1 MSVTDTP
8 PLSSSGPDAATP
20 DGRSA
25 GAVPAPIGGHGGMAG
40 LLERHALLLLLVAVA
55 TFFTF
60 LPASSDAFLT
70 QANMSVLLGNSATVA
85 LLALAVVLPLVCG
98 YFDFSLGAIA
108 AASTVVTAGLMSNN
122 DMPLGLAASAGIGV
136 GVLVGAV
143 NGLLVTRFGL
153 NSFVTTLGMATLI
166 GGLVQWY
173 TGGQTIINGLDPR
186 LAEFGSTTLL
196 GVPQV
201 VYVVGVVAALL
212 WYLLTQTPFGRS
224 LYAVGSNPRSAALV
238 GIRVQRSVWT
248 TFILAGGI
256 AGLVGV
262 MALARSGSATADP
275 GTTLLFPALA
285 AAFLGATA
293 VRPGFFNVVGT
304 LIGVLFVS
312 VSVSGLTLAGAST
325 WVSPVF
331 NGAALLVAVGLSH
344 YLGRSR
350 GVRTV

>member
-1 MSVTDTP
+1 MSLTDTP
-8 PLSSSGPDAATP
+8 PLSSAAA
-20 DGRSA
+20 GSA
-25 GAVPAPIGGHGGMAG
+25 APEERAAAPAPGRGAHGGVKG
-40 LLERHALLLLLVAVA
+40 LFERHALLLLLVAVA
-55 TFFTF
+55 VFFSV
-60 LPASSDAFLT
+60 LPASADVFPT
-70 QANMSVLLGNSATVA
+70 QENLSVLLGDRATVA
-85 LLALAVVLPLVCG
+85 LLALSVILPLVCG

-108 AASTVVTAGLMSNN
+108 ATSSVLTAGLMSFH
-122 DMPLGLAASAGIGV
+122 DLPLGLAMTAGIGV

-153 NSFVTTLGMATLI
+153 NAFVTTLGMATLL

-173 TGGQTIINGLDPR
+173 TGGQTILLGLDPR

-196 GVPQV
+196 GIPQV
-201 VYVVGVVAALL
+201 VYVVAVVAALL
-212 WYLLTQTPFGRS
+212 WYLLAQTPFGRS
-224 LYAVGSNPRSAALV
+224 LYAIGSNPRSAALV
-238 GIRVQRSVWT
+238 GIRVQRSVWS
-248 TFILAGGI
+248 TFVLAGGI

-262 MALARSGSATADP
+262 LSLARAGSATADP
-275 GTTLLFPALA
+275 GTGLLFPALA

-312 VSVSGLTLAGAST
+312 VSVSGLTLAGADT
-325 WVSPVF
+325 WASPVF
-331 NGAALLVAVGLSH
+331 NGAALLVAVGLSS

>member
-8 PLSSSGPDAATP
+8 PLQSPTPDETVPADRGSAAATP
-20 DGRSA
+20 RT
-25 GAVPAPIGGHGGMAG
+25 GGHGGLTG
-40 LLERHALLLLLVAVA
+40 LLERHALLLLLLVVG

-60 LPASSDAFLT
+60 LPASSDSFLT
-70 QANMSVLLGNSATVA
+70 QENVSVLLGNNATVA

-98 YFDFSLGAIA
+98 YFDFSLGATA
-108 AASTVVTAGLMSNN
+108 AASTVLTAGLMSFH
-122 DMPLGLAASAGIGV
+122 DLPLGLAATAGIGV

-153 NSFVTTLGMATLI
+153 NAFVTTLGMATLI

-173 TGGQTIINGLDPR
+173 TGGQTILAGLDPR
-186 LAEFGSTTLL
+186 LAQFGSTTLL

-201 VYVVGVVAALL
+201 VYVVAVVALLL
-212 WYLLTQTPFGRS
+212 WYLLAQTPFGRS
-224 LYAVGSNPRSAALV
+224 LYAIGSNPRSAALV

-248 TFILAGGI
+248 TFVLAGAI
-256 AGLVGV
+256 AGVVGV
-262 MALARSGSATADP
+262 MALARAGSATADP

-331 NGAALLVAVGLSH
+331 NGASLLVAVGLSH

-350 GVRTV
+350 GVRTA